1 MLMKMMMMIVDD
13 TLRYF
18 GQVWLLIYIIT
29 SEWALEDGVV
39 LKSGT
44 SDN

>member
-18 GQVWLLIYIIT
+18 GQVRLLIYIIT